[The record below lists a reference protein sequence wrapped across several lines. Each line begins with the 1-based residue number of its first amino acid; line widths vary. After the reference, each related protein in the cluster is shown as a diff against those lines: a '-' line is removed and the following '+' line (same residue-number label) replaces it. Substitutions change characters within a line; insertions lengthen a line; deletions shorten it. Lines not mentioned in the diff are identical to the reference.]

1 MNTNPNG
8 MFSVFD
14 NGLGGLTWQQ
24 WVDKYQEKYDAFII
38 DGFEF
43 APTSLNYTF
52 AQLIASTGAKA
63 LPAWVDPESPGYE
76 AALRELSGATGNIPT
91 AKRYYRYNRTIINE
105 QLQLIQRY
113 GNVALTPD
121 MEEIFMGLNDEGT
134 DGLIQM
140 FYNGL
145 THIRNQV
152 VSKGKFS
159 LTSINNPRGLQG
171 IDIDFGIAADH
182 YDTLTGTAVWWTD
195 DTHATEGSKADPI
208 KYMKDRVRFIR
219 REKHFAGG
227 LKMEVSKDLWD
238 DLLLHSAVRKTLGIY
253 FYPTTTDAQTRID
266 AIQFLG
272 DDALTEAIR
281 KIIGVDEIVVRDTY
295 AFVDAPG
302 TDANGDPDLV
312 TTRIDN
318 FDPKNIAF
326 IPTGKIGDIQGVQ
339 PLSIGY
345 DADKV
350 AYYNG
355 GRLLL
360 TQRANPKTH
369 SIYIEGE
376 FAQLCVPS
384 VPQWMFIST
393 VVGNGGS
400 SSSSS
405 SEASSSSSEATSSSS
420 SEG

>member
-1 MNTNPNG
+1 

-14 NGLGGLTWQQ
+14 NGLGGLNWQQ
-24 WVDKYQEKYDAFII
+24 WVDKYEEKYDTFEV

-43 APTSLNYTF
+43 APTTLNYTF
-52 AQLIASTGAKA
+52 AQLIASTGATA
-63 LPAWVDPESPGYE
+63 LPTWVDPESPGYE
-76 AALRELSGATGNIPT
+76 AALRELSGKTGNIPT
-91 AKRYYRYNRTIINE
+91 AKRYYRFNRTIINE

-113 GNVALTPD
+113 GNVAMTPD
-121 MEEIFMGLNDEGT
+121 MQDVFMKMNDEGT

-140 FYNGL
+140 FYNAL

-159 LTSINNPRGLQG
+159 LTSVNNPRGLQG
-171 IDIDFGIAADH
+171 IEIDFGVPLAN
-182 YDTLTGTAVWWTD
+182 YEVLTGTALWWTD
-195 DTHATEGSKADPI
+195 AARTTEGSAADPLGYL
-208 KYMKDRVRFIR
+208 KGRVKWIR
-219 REKHFAGG
+219 KTKHYNGG
-227 LKMEVSKDLWD
+227 LKMEISKDLWD
-238 DLLLHSAVRKTLGIY
+238 DMLEHSKVKSRLGIY
-253 FYPTTTDAQTRID
+253 FYPTTTDADTRVA
-266 AIQFLG
+266 AIQDKGEDAFKAAIKAIIKV
-272 DDALTEAIR
+272 DD
-281 KIIGVDEIVVRDTY
+281 IVIRDTY
-295 AFVDAPG
+295 GFVDAPG
-302 TDANGDPDLV
+302 TDANGDPDIL

-318 FDPKNIAF
+318 FDGNNIAF
-326 IPTGKIGDIQGVQ
+326 IPTGRIGDIQGVQ

-369 SIYIEGE
+369 SVYIEGE

-393 VVGNGGS
+393 VASASDS
-400 SSSSS
+400 SSSDD
-405 SEASSSSSEATSSSS
+405 SSSS
-420 SEG
+420 

>member
-1 MNTNPNG
+1 MNTNPAG

-14 NGLGGLTWQQ
+14 NGLGGLSWQQ
-24 WVDKYQEKYDAFII
+24 WVDKYEEKYNDLVI

-43 APTSLNYTF
+43 APTSMNYTF
-52 AQLIASTGAKA
+52 AQLIASTGATA

-76 AALRELSGATGNIPT
+76 AALRELSGRTGNIPT
-91 AKRYYRYNRTIINE
+91 AKRYYKFNRTIINE

-113 GNVALTPD
+113 GNVALTPE
-121 MEEIFMGLNDEGT
+121 MEDIFMSLNDEGT

-140 FYNGL
+140 FNNAL

-159 LTSINNPRGLQG
+159 LTSVNNPRGLQG
-171 IDIDFGIAADH
+171 IDIDFGIALDH
-182 YDTLTGTAVWWTD
+182 YDTLTGENAWWTD
-195 DTHATEGSKADPI
+195 AERTKEGKKSDPLE
-208 KYMKDRVRFIR
+208 YMKNRVKWIR
-219 REKHFAGG
+219 RTKHFAGK
-227 LKMEVSKDLWD
+227 LKLELSQDLWD
-238 DLLLHSAVRKTLGIY
+238 DLLNHSAVRKRLAIY
-253 FYPTTTDAQTRID
+253 FYPTTTDEATRLA
-266 AIQFLG
+266 AIQDKG
-272 DDALTEAIR
+272 DDAFKAAIQS
-281 KIIGVDEIVVRDTY
+281 IIKVDEIVVRDTY

-302 TDANGDPDLV
+302 TNADGDPDII

-318 FDPKNIAF
+318 FDANNIAF
-326 IPTGKIGDIQGVQ
+326 IPMGKIGDIQGVQ

-345 DADKV
+345 EADKV

-369 SIYIEGE
+369 SVYIEGE

-393 VVGNGGS
+393 VVSTAGGGS
-400 SSSSS
+400 
-405 SEASSSSSEATSSSS
+405 TSGSGSH
-420 SEG
+420 

>member
-1 MNTNPNG
+1 

-14 NGLGGLTWQQ
+14 NGLGGLDWQS
-24 WVDKYQEKYDAFII
+24 WVDRYEEKYDAFEV

-43 APTSLNYTF
+43 APTTLGYTF
-52 AQLIASTGAKA
+52 AQLIASTGATA
-63 LPAWVDPESPGYE
+63 LPTWVDPESPGYE
-76 AALRELSGATGNIPT
+76 AALRELSGKTGNIPT
-91 AKRYYRYNRTIINE
+91 AKRYYRFNRTIINE

-113 GNVALTPD
+113 GNVALTPE
-121 MEEIFMGLNDEGT
+121 MEDIFMGLNDEGT

-140 FYNGL
+140 FNNAL

-152 VSKGKFS
+152 VSTGQFA
-159 LTSINNPRGLQG
+159 LTSVNNPRGLQG
-171 IDIDFGIAADH
+171 ITIDFGIAQDH
-182 YDTLTGTAVWWTD
+182 FDSLTGTARWWTNAD
-195 DTHATEGSKADPI
+195 HSTEGSASDPLDYL
-208 KYMKDRVRFIR
+208 KNRVKWIR
-219 REKHFAGG
+219 KTKHYQGG
-227 LKMEVSKDLWD
+227 LKMEISQDLWD
-238 DLLLHSAVRKTLGIY
+238 DMLLHSKVRSVLGMI
-253 FYPTTTDAQTRID
+253 FYPTTTDAATRLENIKYMEESV
-266 AIQFLG
+266 LK
-272 DDALTEAIR
+272 EAIR
-281 KIIGVDEIVVRDTY
+281 KLIKVDEIVVRDTY

-302 TDANGDPDLV
+302 TDGNGDPDII

-318 FDPKNIAF
+318 FDGKNVAF

-345 DADKV
+345 EADKV

-369 SIYIEGE
+369 SVYIEGE

-393 VVGNGGS
+393 VT
-400 SSSSS
+400 
-405 SEASSSSSEATSSSS
+405 A
-420 SEG
+420 

>member
-1 MNTNPNG
+1 MNTNPVG

-14 NGLGGLTWQQ
+14 NGLGGLDWQS
-24 WVDKYQEKYDAFII
+24 WVDRYEEKYDAFEV

-43 APTSLNYTF
+43 APTTLNYTF
-52 AQLIASTGAKA
+52 AQLIASTGATA
-63 LPAWVDPESPGYE
+63 LPTWVDPESPGYE
-76 AALRELSGATGNIPT
+76 AALRELSGRTGNIPT
-91 AKRYYRYNRTIINE
+91 AKRFYRFNRTIINE

-113 GNVALTPD
+113 GNVAMTPE
-121 MEEIFMGLNDEGT
+121 MEDIFMGLNDEGT

-140 FYNGL
+140 FNNAL

-152 VSKGKFS
+152 VSTGQFA
-159 LTSINNPRGLQG
+159 LTSVNNPRGLQG
-171 IDIDFGIAADH
+171 ITIDFGIAQDH
-182 YDTLTGTAVWWTD
+182 FDVLTGNDVWWTS
-195 DTHATEGSKADPI
+195 DTHAREGSSSDPLGYMKNRVRWIRKVKHYAGPI
-208 KYMKDRVRFIR
+208 KLEISQD
-219 REKHFAGG
+219 
-227 LKMEVSKDLWD
+227 DWD
-238 DLLLHSAVRKTLGIY
+238 DLLLHSKVQSRLGIY
-253 FYPTTTDAQTRID
+253 FYPTTTDGATRIA
-266 AIQFLG
+266 AIQ
-272 DDALTEAIR
+272 DKSEDALKAAI
-281 KIIGVDEIVVRDTY
+281 KAIIKVDEIVVKDTY

-302 TDANGDPDLV
+302 TDANGDPDII

-318 FDPKNIAF
+318 FKAGNIAF

-345 DADKV
+345 EPDKV

-369 SIYIEGE
+369 SVYIEGE
-376 FAQLCVPS
+376 FAQICVPS

-393 VVGNGGS
+393 VVGDGS

-405 SEASSSSSEATSSSS
+405 SGSSSSESSS
-420 SEG
+420 SE

>member
-1 MNTNPNG
+1 
-8 MFSVFD
+8 MFVVFD
-14 NGLGGLTWQQ
+14 NGLGGLDWQS
-24 WVDKYQEKYDAFII
+24 WVDRYNEKYDAFEV

-43 APTSLNYTF
+43 APTTLNYTF
-52 AQLIASTGAKA
+52 AQLIASTGATA
-63 LPAWVDPESPGYE
+63 LPTWVDPESPGYE
-76 AALRELSGATGNIPT
+76 AALRELSGKTGNIPT
-91 AKRYYRYNRTIINE
+91 AKRYYRFNRTIINE
-105 QLQLIQRY
+105 KLQLIQRY
-113 GNVALTPD
+113 GNVALTPE
-121 MEEIFMGLNDEGT
+121 MEDIFMGLNDEGT

-140 FYNGL
+140 FNNAL

-171 IDIDFGIAADH
+171 IDIDFGIALDH
-182 YDTLTGTAVWWTD
+182 YDTLTGTARWWTD
-195 DTHATEGSKADPI
+195 ANRTTEGTASDPI
-208 KYMKDRVRFIR
+208 KYMKDRVKFIR
-219 REKHFAGG
+219 RTKHYQGG
-227 LKMEVSKDLWD
+227 LKMEISKDLFD
-238 DLLLHSAVRKTLGIY
+238 DLLLHSKVRSYLGIY
-253 FYPTTTDAQTRID
+253 FYPTTTDESTRLA
-266 AIQFLG
+266 AIQFMG
-272 DDALTEAIR
+272 DDAFKEAIR
-281 KIIGVDEIVVRDTY
+281 KMINVDEIVVRDTY

-302 TDANGDPDLV
+302 TDANGDPDLI

-318 FDPKNIAF
+318 FDVNNIAF

-369 SIYIEGE
+369 SVYIEGE

-393 VVGNGGS
+393 VVSASGSGGS
-400 SSSSS
+400 SSGS
-405 SEASSSSSEATSSSS
+405 
-420 SEG
+420 

>member
-1 MNTNPNG
+1 MNINPTG

-14 NGLGGLTWQQ
+14 NGLGGLDWQS
-24 WVDKYQEKYDAFII
+24 WVDRYEEKYDDFII

-43 APTSLNYTF
+43 AAPSLNYTF
-52 AQLIASTGAKA
+52 AQLIASTGATA
-63 LPAWVDPESPGYE
+63 LPTWVDPESPGYE
-76 AALRELSGATGNIPT
+76 AALRELSGKTGNIPT

-113 GNVALTPD
+113 GNVAMTED
-121 MEEIFMGLNDEGT
+121 MENIFMGLNDEGT

-140 FYNGL
+140 YNNAL

-159 LTSINNPRGLQG
+159 LTAVNNPRGLQG
-171 IDIDFGIAADH
+171 IEIDFGIAADH
-182 YDTLTGTAVWWTD
+182 YDTLTGAARWWTNAD
-195 DTHATEGSKADPI
+195 HTTEGGSADPI
-208 KYMKDRVRFIR
+208 KYMKDRVKFIR
-219 REKHFAGG
+219 RTKHYAGG
-227 LKMEVSKDLWD
+227 LKIEMSKDLFD
-238 DLLLHSAVRKTLGIY
+238 DMLLHTKVRKTLGIY
-253 FYPTTTDAQTRID
+253 FYPTTTDESTRVA
-266 AIQFLG
+266 AIQFMS
-272 DDALTEAIR
+272 DDAFKEAIR
-281 KIIGVDEIVVRDTY
+281 KIVGVDAIVVRDTY

-302 TDANGDPDLV
+302 TDGNGDPDLI

-318 FDPKNIAF
+318 FDAGNIAF

-345 DADKV
+345 DPDKV

-369 SIYIEGE
+369 SVYIEGE

-393 VVGNGGS
+393 VAPTTGS
-400 SSSSS
+400 STGSTGS
-405 SEASSSSSEATSSSS
+405 
-420 SEG
+420 

>member
-1 MNTNPNG
+1 

-14 NGLGGLTWQQ
+14 NGLGGLDWQS
-24 WVDKYQEKYDAFII
+24 WVDRYEEKYDNFIV

-43 APTSLNYTF
+43 APTTLNYTF
-52 AQLIASTGAKA
+52 AQLIASTGATA
-63 LPAWVDPESPGYE
+63 LPTWVDPESPGYE
-76 AALRELSGATGNIPT
+76 AALRELSGKTGNIPT
-91 AKRYYRYNRTIINE
+91 AKRFYRFNRTIINE

-113 GNVALTPD
+113 GNVALTPE
-121 MEEIFMGLNDEGT
+121 MEDIFMSLNDEGT

-140 FYNGL
+140 FNNAL

-152 VSKGKFS
+152 VSKGKFLLS
-159 LTSINNPRGLQG
+159 SVNNPRGLQG
-171 IDIDFGIAADH
+171 IEIDFGIAQDH
-182 YDTLTGTAVWWTD
+182 YETLTGTARWWTNAD
-195 DTHATEGSKADPI
+195 HSTEGSASDPI
-208 KYMKDRVRFIR
+208 QYLKDRVKFIR
-219 REKHFAGG
+219 RTKHYQGG
-227 LKMEVSKDLWD
+227 LKVEISQDLWD
-238 DLLLHSAVRKTLGIY
+238 DMLTHSKVLSRLATY
-253 FYPTTTDAQTRID
+253 FYPTVESDSVRANAIKDMSEDA
-266 AIQFLG
+266 FK
-272 DDALTEAIR
+272 EAIR
-281 KIIGVDEIVVRDTY
+281 KIIKVDEIVVRDTY

-302 TDANGDPDLV
+302 TDSNGDPDLI

-318 FDPKNIAF
+318 FDPNNVAF

-369 SIYIEGE
+369 SVYIEGE

-393 VVGNGGS
+393 VASVSGS
-400 SSSSS
+400 GTGS
-405 SEASSSSSEATSSSS
+405 
-420 SEG
+420 

>member
-1 MNTNPNG
+1 MNTNPSG

-14 NGLGGLTWQQ
+14 NGLGGLDWQS
-24 WVDKYQEKYDAFII
+24 WVDRYEEKYDNFIV

-43 APTSLNYTF
+43 APTTLNYTF
-52 AQLIASTGAKA
+52 AQLIASTGATA
-63 LPAWVDPESPGYE
+63 LPTWVDPESPGYE
-76 AALRELSGATGNIPT
+76 AALRELSGKTGNIPT
-91 AKRYYRYNRTIINE
+91 AKRFYRFNRTIINE

-113 GNVALTPD
+113 GNVALTPE
-121 MEEIFMGLNDEGT
+121 MEDIFMSLNDEGT

-140 FYNGL
+140 FNNAL
-145 THIRNQV
+145 IHIRNQV
-152 VSKGKFS
+152 VSKGKFLLS
-159 LTSINNPRGLQG
+159 SVNNPRGLQG
-171 IDIDFGIAADH
+171 IEIDFGIAQDH
-182 YDTLTGTAVWWTD
+182 YETLTGTARWWTNAD
-195 DTHATEGSKADPI
+195 HSTEGSASDPI
-208 KYMKDRVRFIR
+208 QYLKDRVKFIR
-219 REKHFAGG
+219 RTKHYQGG
-227 LKMEVSKDLWD
+227 LKVEISQDLWD
-238 DLLLHSAVRKTLGIY
+238 DMLTHSKVLSRLATY
-253 FYPTTTDAQTRID
+253 FYPTVESDSVRANAIKDMSEDA
-266 AIQFLG
+266 FK
-272 DDALTEAIR
+272 EAIR
-281 KIIGVDEIVVRDTY
+281 KIIKVDEIVVRDTY

-302 TDANGDPDLV
+302 TDSNGDPDLI

-318 FDPKNIAF
+318 FDPNNVAF

-369 SIYIEGE
+369 SVYIEGE

-393 VVGNGGS
+393 VASVSGS
-400 SSSSS
+400 GSGS
-405 SEASSSSSEATSSSS
+405 
-420 SEG
+420 

>member
-1 MNTNPNG
+1 

-14 NGLGGLTWQQ
+14 NGLGGLDWQS
-24 WVDKYQEKYDAFII
+24 WVDRYEEKYDAFVV
-38 DGFEF
+38 DGFDF
-43 APTSLNYTF
+43 APTTLNYTF

-63 LPAWVDPESPGYE
+63 LPTWVDPESPGYE
-76 AALRELSGATGNIPT
+76 AALRELSGVTGNIPT
-91 AKRYYRYNRTIINE
+91 MKRYYRYNRTIINE

-113 GNVALTPD
+113 GNAALTPD
-121 MEEIFMGLNDEGT
+121 MENIFMSLNDEGT

-140 FYNGL
+140 YYNAL

-171 IDIDFGIAADH
+171 IEIDFGVPAGN
-182 YDTLTGTAVWWTD
+182 YEVLTGTALWWTD
-195 DTHATEGSKADPI
+195 AARTTPGSASDPLEYLKNRV
-208 KYMKDRVRFIR
+208 KYIR
-219 REKHFAGG
+219 KTKHYGGG
-227 LKMEVSKDLWD
+227 LKMELSQDLWD
-238 DLLLHSAVRKTLGIY
+238 DMLEHPKVKERIGIY
-253 FYPTTTDAQTRID
+253 YFPTTTDNSTRVA
-266 AIQFLG
+266 AIQDKG
-272 DDALTEAIR
+272 EDAFKAAIKAIVR
-281 KIIGVDEIVVRDTY
+281 VDEIVIRDTY
-295 AFVDAPG
+295 GFVDAPG
-302 TDANGDPDLV
+302 TDSNGDPDII

-318 FDPKNIAF
+318 FDANNVAF
-326 IPTGKIGDIQGVQ
+326 IPTGNIGNIQGVQ

-369 SIYIEGE
+369 SVYIEAE
-376 FAQLCVPS
+376 AAQLCVPS

-393 VVGNGGS
+393 VATSADS

-405 SEASSSSSEATSSSS
+405 ASS
-420 SEG
+420 

>member
-1 MNTNPNG
+1 

-14 NGLGGLTWQQ
+14 NGLGGLDWQS
-24 WVDKYQEKYDAFII
+24 WVDRYNEKYDTFEV

-43 APTSLNYTF
+43 APTTLNYTF
-52 AQLIASTGAKA
+52 AQLIASTGATA
-63 LPAWVDPESPGYE
+63 LPTWVDPESPGYE
-76 AALRELSGATGNIPT
+76 AALRELSGKTGNIPT
-91 AKRYYRYNRTIINE
+91 AKRYYRFNRTIINE

-113 GNVALTPD
+113 GNVALTPE
-121 MEEIFMGLNDEGT
+121 MEDIFMGLNDEGT

-140 FYNGL
+140 FNNAL

-171 IDIDFGIAADH
+171 IDIDFGIALDH
-182 YDTLTGTAVWWTD
+182 YDTLTGTARWWTD
-195 DTHATEGSKADPI
+195 ANRTTEGSASDPI
-208 KYMKDRVRFIR
+208 KYMKDRVKFIR
-219 REKHFAGG
+219 RTKHYQGG
-227 LKMEVSKDLWD
+227 LKMEISKDLFD
-238 DLLLHSAVRKTLGIY
+238 DLLLHSKVRSYLGIY
-253 FYPTTTDAQTRID
+253 FYPTTTDASTRLA
-266 AIQFLG
+266 AIQFMG
-272 DDALTEAIR
+272 DDAFKEAIR
-281 KIIGVDEIVVRDTY
+281 KMINVDEIVVRDTY

-302 TDANGDPDLV
+302 TDANGDPDLI

-318 FDPKNIAF
+318 FDVNNIAF

-369 SIYIEGE
+369 SVYIEGE

-393 VVGNGGS
+393 VVSTSGSGS
-400 SSSSS
+400 SSGS
-405 SEASSSSSEATSSSS
+405 
-420 SEG
+420 

>member
-1 MNTNPNG
+1 MNTNPTG

-14 NGLGGLTWQQ
+14 NGLGGLDWQS
-24 WVDKYQEKYDAFII
+24 WVDRYEEKYDAFEV

-43 APTSLNYTF
+43 APTTLNYTF
-52 AQLIASTGAKA
+52 AQLIASTGATA
-63 LPAWVDPESPGYE
+63 LPTWVDPESPGYE
-76 AALRELSGATGNIPT
+76 AALRELSGKTGNIPT
-91 AKRYYRYNRTIINE
+91 AKRYYRFNRTIINE

-113 GNVALTPD
+113 GNAALTPE
-121 MEEIFMGLNDEGT
+121 MEDIFMGLNDEGT

-140 FYNGL
+140 FNNAL

-152 VSKGKFS
+152 VSTGHFS
-159 LTSINNPRGLQG
+159 LTSVNNPRGLQG
-171 IDIDFGIAADH
+171 IDIDFNIAADH
-182 YDTLTGTAVWWTD
+182 FDTLKGQKRWWTD
-195 DTHATEGSKADPI
+195 ANHETEGTASDPI
-208 KYMKDRVRFIR
+208 QYLKDRVKFIR
-219 REKHFAGG
+219 RTKHYAGA
-227 LKMEVSKDLWD
+227 LKMEISKDLFD
-238 DLLLHSAVRKTLGIY
+238 DMLNHSKVRATLGIY
-253 FYPTTTDAQTRID
+253 FYPTTTDATTRTA
-266 AIQFLG
+266 AIQFMG
-272 DDALTEAIR
+272 DDAFKEAIR
-281 KIIGVDEIVVRDTY
+281 KIIGVDAIVVKDTY

-302 TDANGDPDLV
+302 TDANGDPDII

-318 FDPKNIAF
+318 FAADNIAF

-369 SIYIEGE
+369 SVYIEGE

-393 VVGNGGS
+393 VCSVAATGS
-400 SSSSS
+400 GSGSGS
-405 SEASSSSSEATSSSS
+405 
-420 SEG
+420 

>member
-1 MNTNPNG
+1 MNTNPSG

-14 NGLGGLTWQQ
+14 NGLGGLDWQS
-24 WVDKYQEKYDAFII
+24 WVDRYEEKYDNFIV

-43 APTSLNYTF
+43 APTTLNYTF
-52 AQLIASTGAKA
+52 AQLIASTGATA
-63 LPAWVDPESPGYE
+63 LPTWVDPESPGYE
-76 AALRELSGATGNIPT
+76 AALRELSGKTGNIPT
-91 AKRYYRYNRTIINE
+91 AKRYYRFNRTIINE

-113 GNVALTPD
+113 GNVALTPE
-121 MEEIFMGLNDEGT
+121 MEDIFMGLNDEGT

-140 FYNGL
+140 FNNAL

-152 VSKGKFS
+152 VSKGKFLLS
-159 LTSINNPRGLQG
+159 SVNNPRGLQG
-171 IDIDFGIAADH
+171 IEIDFGIAQDH
-182 YDTLTGTAVWWTD
+182 YETLTGTARWWTNAD
-195 DTHATEGSKADPI
+195 HSTEGSASDPI
-208 KYMKDRVRFIR
+208 QYLKDRVKFIR
-219 REKHFAGG
+219 RTKHYQGG
-227 LKMEVSKDLWD
+227 LKVEISQDLWD
-238 DLLLHSAVRKTLGIY
+238 DMLTHSKVLSRLATY
-253 FYPTTTDAQTRID
+253 FYPTVESDSVRANAIKDMSEDA
-266 AIQFLG
+266 FK
-272 DDALTEAIR
+272 EAIR
-281 KIIGVDEIVVRDTY
+281 KIIKVDEIVVRDTY

-302 TDANGDPDLV
+302 TDSNGDPDLI

-318 FDPKNIAF
+318 FDPNNVAF

-369 SIYIEGE
+369 SVYIEGE

-393 VVGNGGS
+393 VASVSGS
-400 SSSSS
+400 GSGSGTGSGTGS
-405 SEASSSSSEATSSSS
+405 
-420 SEG
+420 

>member
-1 MNTNPNG
+1 MNTNPSG

-14 NGLGGLTWQQ
+14 NGLGGLDWQS
-24 WVDKYQEKYDAFII
+24 WVDRYEEKYDAFVV

-43 APTSLNYTF
+43 APTTLNYTF
-52 AQLIASTGAKA
+52 AQLIASTGATA
-63 LPAWVDPESPGYE
+63 LPTWVDPESPGYE
-76 AALRELSGATGNIPT
+76 AALRELSGKTGNIPT
-91 AKRYYRYNRTIINE
+91 AKRFYRFNRTIINE

-113 GNVALTPD
+113 GNVALTPE
-121 MEEIFMGLNDEGT
+121 MEDIFMGLNDEGT

-140 FYNGL
+140 FNNAL

-159 LTSINNPRGLQG
+159 LTSVNNPRGLQG
-171 IDIDFGIAADH
+171 IDIDFGIAQDH
-182 YDTLTGTAVWWTD
+182 FETLTGTARWWTNAD
-195 DTHATEGSKADPI
+195 RTTEGSASDPLEYL
-208 KYMKDRVRFIR
+208 KSRVKWIR
-219 REKHFAGG
+219 RTKHYQGG
-227 LKMEVSKDLWD
+227 LKMEISKDLWD
-238 DLLLHSAVRKTLGIY
+238 DMLNHSKVRSRLAIY
-253 FYPTTTDAQTRID
+253 FYPTTTDADTRIAAIQDKSDDAFKD
-266 AIQFLG
+266 AI
-272 DDALTEAIR
+272 R
-281 KIIGVDEIVVRDTY
+281 NIIKVDEIVIRDTY

-302 TDANGDPDLV
+302 TDANGDPDLI

-318 FDPKNIAF
+318 FDGNNVAF

-360 TQRANPKTH
+360 TQRANPKTR
-369 SIYIEGE
+369 SVYIEGE

-393 VVGNGGS
+393 VAPVSGS
-400 SSSSS
+400 GSGSTGSGS
-405 SEASSSSSEATSSSS
+405 
-420 SEG
+420 

>member
-1 MNTNPNG
+1 MNINPTG

-14 NGLGGLTWQQ
+14 NGLGGLDWQS
-24 WVDKYQEKYDAFII
+24 WVDRYEEKYDAFEV

-43 APTSLNYTF
+43 APTTLNYTF
-52 AQLIASTGAKA
+52 AQLIASTGATA
-63 LPAWVDPESPGYE
+63 LPTWVDPESPGYE
-76 AALRELSGATGNIPT
+76 AALRELSGKTGNIPT
-91 AKRYYRYNRTIINE
+91 AKRYYRFNRTIINE

-113 GNVALTPD
+113 GNAALTPE
-121 MEEIFMGLNDEGT
+121 MEDIFMGLNDEGT

-140 FYNGL
+140 FNNAL

-171 IDIDFGIAADH
+171 IEIDFGIAADH
-182 YDTLTGTAVWWTD
+182 YDTLKGTARWWTD
-195 DTHATEGSKADPI
+195 ADHTTEGSASDPI
-208 KYMKDRVRFIR
+208 QYLKDRVKWIR
-219 REKHFAGG
+219 RTKHYAGG

-238 DLLLHSAVRKTLGIY
+238 DLLNHSKVRSRLAIY
-253 FYPTTTDAQTRID
+253 FYPTTTDADTRIAAIQDKSDDAFKD
-266 AIQFLG
+266 AI
-272 DDALTEAIR
+272 R
-281 KIIGVDEIVVRDTY
+281 NIIKVDEIVVRDTY

-302 TDANGDPDLV
+302 TDSNGDPDII

-318 FDPKNIAF
+318 FDANNVAF

-369 SIYIEGE
+369 SVYIEGE

-393 VVGNGGS
+393 VAGS
-400 SSSSS
+400 G
-405 SEASSSSSEATSSSS
+405 ASGSTSGS
-420 SEG
+420 

>member
-1 MNTNPNG
+1 

-14 NGLGGLTWQQ
+14 NGLGGLDWQS
-24 WVDKYQEKYDAFII
+24 WVDRYEEKYNDFVI

-43 APTSLNYTF
+43 APTTLNYTF
-52 AQLIASTGAKA
+52 AQLIASTGATA
-63 LPAWVDPESPGYE
+63 LPTWVDPESPGYE
-76 AALRELSGATGNIPT
+76 AALRELSGKTGSIPT
-91 AKRYYRYNRTIINE
+91 AKRYYRFNRTIINE

-113 GNVALTPD
+113 GNVAMTAD
-121 MEEIFMGLNDEGT
+121 MQDIFMGLNDEGT

-140 FYNGL
+140 FYNAL

-159 LTSINNPRGLQG
+159 LSAVNNPRGLQN
-171 IDIDFGIAADH
+171 IEIDFGIALDH
-182 YDTLTGTAVWWTD
+182 FDTLTGENAWWKDADHNTQGN
-195 DTHATEGSKADPI
+195 TSDPI
-208 KYMKDRVRFIR
+208 KYMKEKVRFIR
-219 REKHFAGG
+219 RTKHYGGG
-227 LKMEVSKDLWD
+227 LKMEISKDLFD
-238 DLLLHSAVRKTLGIY
+238 DLLLHTKVREYLGIY
-253 FYPTTTDAQTRID
+253 FYPTTTDASTRLA
-266 AIQFLG
+266 AIQFMG
-272 DDALTEAIR
+272 DDAFKEAIR
-281 KIIGVDEIVVRDTY
+281 KMIGVDEIVVRDTY

-302 TDANGDPDLV
+302 TDSNGDPDLI

-318 FDPKNIAF
+318 FDSKNISF

-339 PLSIGY
+339 PLSVGY

-369 SIYIEGE
+369 SVYIEGE
-376 FAQLCVPS
+376 FAQICVPS
-384 VPQWMFIST
+384 VPQWMFICT
-393 VVGNGGS
+393 VVGDGS

-405 SEASSSSSEATSSSS
+405 SSSE
-420 SEG
+420 

>member
-1 MNTNPNG
+1 MNTNPVG

-14 NGLGGLTWQQ
+14 NGLGGLDWQS
-24 WVDKYQEKYDAFII
+24 WVDRYEEKYDEFVV

-43 APTSLNYTF
+43 APTTLNYTF
-52 AQLIASTGAKA
+52 AQLIASTGATA
-63 LPAWVDPESPGYE
+63 LPTWVDPESPGYE
-76 AALRELSGATGNIPT
+76 AALRELSGKTGNIPT
-91 AKRYYRYNRTIINE
+91 AKRYYRFNRTIINE

-113 GNVALTPD
+113 GNVAMTPE
-121 MEEIFMGLNDEGT
+121 MEDIFMGLNDEGT

-140 FYNGL
+140 YYNAM

-171 IDIDFGIAADH
+171 IEIDFGIAADH
-182 YDTLTGTAVWWTD
+182 FETLTGTAVWFTD
-195 DTHATEGSKADPI
+195 DTHGTEGSASDPI
-208 KYMKDRVRFIR
+208 KYMKDKVRWIR
-219 REKHFAGG
+219 KTKHYAGG
-227 LKMEVSKDLWD
+227 LKLEISQDLWD
-238 DLLLHSAVRKTLGIY
+238 DLLLHSKVREYLGIY
-253 FYPTTTDAQTRID
+253 YYPTTTDASTRLA
-266 AIQFLG
+266 AIQFMG
-272 DDALTEAIR
+272 DDAFKEAIR
-281 KIIGVDEIVVRDTY
+281 KMINVDEIVVRDTY

-302 TDANGDPDLV
+302 TNSDGDPDLI
-312 TTRIDN
+312 TTRIEN
-318 FDPKNIAF
+318 FDAKNIAF

-345 DADKV
+345 EPDKV
-350 AYYNG
+350 AYYDG

-369 SIYIEGE
+369 SVYIEGE
-376 FAQLCVPS
+376 FAQICVPS

-393 VVGNGGS
+393 VVGDGS

-405 SEASSSSSEATSSSS
+405 ASSSSE
-420 SEG
+420 

>member
-1 MNTNPNG
+1 

-14 NGLGGLTWQQ
+14 NGLGGLDWQS
-24 WVDKYQEKYDAFII
+24 WVDRYNEKYDTFEV

-43 APTSLNYTF
+43 APTTLNYTF
-52 AQLIASTGAKA
+52 AQLIASTGATA
-63 LPAWVDPESPGYE
+63 LPTWVDPESPGYE
-76 AALRELSGATGNIPT
+76 AALRELSGKTGNIPT
-91 AKRYYRYNRTIINE
+91 AKRYYKYNRTIINE

-113 GNVALTPD
+113 GNVAMTPE
-121 MEEIFMGLNDEGT
+121 MEDIFMSLNDEGT

-140 FYNGL
+140 FNNAL

-152 VSKGKFS
+152 VSTGKFS
-159 LTSINNPRGLQG
+159 LSSVNNPRGLQG
-171 IDIDFGIAADH
+171 IVIDFGIAQDH
-182 YDTLTGTAVWWTD
+182 FDTLTGTAMWWTNAD
-195 DTHATEGSKADPI
+195 HTTEGSKSDPI
-208 KYMKDRVRFIR
+208 QYMKDRVRFIR
-219 REKHFAGG
+219 KTKHYNGG
-227 LKMEVSKDLWD
+227 LKMEVSQDLWD
-238 DLLLHSAVRKTLGIY
+238 DMLVHSKVLARLASY
-253 FYPTTTDAQTRID
+253 FYPTVENDTVRLNAIKDMNEDA
-266 AIQFLG
+266 FK
-272 DDALTEAIR
+272 EAIR
-281 KIIGVDEIVVRDTY
+281 KIVRVDEIVIRDTY
-295 AFVDAPG
+295 GFVDAPG
-302 TDANGDPDLV
+302 TDSNGDPDII

-369 SIYIEGE
+369 SVYIEGE

-393 VVGNGGS
+393 VT
-400 SSSSS
+400 
-405 SEASSSSSEATSSSS
+405 A
-420 SEG
+420 

>member
-1 MNTNPNG
+1 MNTNPSG

-14 NGLGGLTWQQ
+14 NGLGGLDWQS
-24 WVDKYQEKYDAFII
+24 WVDRYEEKYDNFIV

-43 APTSLNYTF
+43 APTTLNYTF
-52 AQLIASTGAKA
+52 AQLIASTGATA
-63 LPAWVDPESPGYE
+63 LPTWVDPESPGYE
-76 AALRELSGATGNIPT
+76 AALRELSGKTGNIPT
-91 AKRYYRYNRTIINE
+91 AKRFYRFNRTIINE

-113 GNVALTPD
+113 GNVALTPE
-121 MEEIFMGLNDEGT
+121 MEDIFMSLNDEGT

-140 FYNGL
+140 FNNAL

-152 VSKGKFS
+152 VSKGKFLLS
-159 LTSINNPRGLQG
+159 SVNNPRGLQG
-171 IDIDFGIAADH
+171 IEIDFGIAQDH
-182 YDTLTGTAVWWTD
+182 YETLTGTARWWTNAD
-195 DTHATEGSKADPI
+195 HSTEGSASDPI
-208 KYMKDRVRFIR
+208 QYLKDRVKFIR
-219 REKHFAGG
+219 RTKHYQGG
-227 LKMEVSKDLWD
+227 LKVEISQDLWD
-238 DLLLHSAVRKTLGIY
+238 DMLTHSKVLSRLATY
-253 FYPTTTDAQTRID
+253 FYPTVESDSVRANAIKDMSEDA
-266 AIQFLG
+266 FK
-272 DDALTEAIR
+272 EAIR
-281 KIIGVDEIVVRDTY
+281 KIIKVDEIVVRDTY

-302 TDANGDPDLV
+302 TDSNGDPDLI

-318 FDPKNIAF
+318 FDPNNVAF

-369 SIYIEGE
+369 SVYIEGE

-393 VVGNGGS
+393 VASVSGS
-400 SSSSS
+400 GSGSGTGS
-405 SEASSSSSEATSSSS
+405 
-420 SEG
+420 

>member
-1 MNTNPNG
+1 MNINPTG

-14 NGLGGLTWQQ
+14 NGLGGLDWQS
-24 WVDKYQEKYDAFII
+24 WVDRYEEKYDAFEV

-43 APTSLNYTF
+43 APTTLGYTF
-52 AQLIASTGAKA
+52 AQLIASTGATA
-63 LPAWVDPESPGYE
+63 LPTWVDPESPGYE
-76 AALRELSGATGNIPT
+76 AALRELSGKTGNIPT
-91 AKRYYRYNRTIINE
+91 AKRYYRFNRTIINE

-113 GNVALTPD
+113 GNVALTPE
-121 MEEIFMGLNDEGT
+121 MEDIFMSLNDEGT

-140 FYNGL
+140 FNNAL

-152 VSKGKFS
+152 VSTGQFA
-159 LTSINNPRGLQG
+159 LTSVNNPRGLQG
-171 IDIDFGIAADH
+171 ITIDFGIAQDH
-182 YDTLTGTAVWWTD
+182 FDSLTGTARWWTNAD
-195 DTHATEGSKADPI
+195 HSTEGSASDPLDYL
-208 KYMKDRVRFIR
+208 KNRVKWIR
-219 REKHFAGG
+219 KTKHYQGG
-227 LKMEVSKDLWD
+227 LKMEISQDLWD
-238 DLLLHSAVRKTLGIY
+238 DMLLHSKVRSVLGMI
-253 FYPTTTDAQTRID
+253 FYPTTTDAATRLENIKYMEESV
-266 AIQFLG
+266 LK
-272 DDALTEAIR
+272 EAIR
-281 KIIGVDEIVVRDTY
+281 KLIKVDEIVVRDTY

-302 TDANGDPDLV
+302 TDSNGDPDII

-318 FDPKNIAF
+318 FDGKNVAF

-369 SIYIEGE
+369 SVYIEGE

-393 VVGNGGS
+393 VT
-400 SSSSS
+400 
-405 SEASSSSSEATSSSS
+405 A
-420 SEG
+420 